1 MSKKNE
7 MFRMTWKE
15 IEQSIED
22 DPVVIIPIG
31 STEQQGPHTPTGDY
45 RAVKAVAA
53 KVAEVTGSLAI
64 PTIPFGYSEYFR
76 NFPGTIT
83 LSAETLI
90 SVLLDTVRS
99 LSSNGFKHII
109 FFNGH
114 GGNAPIIDQAARII
128 RKDDGLIV
136 PSLNIWDLITIDIR
150 KEIYGEKDLTRHG
163 AEPMTSLFLYLEA
176 DDMRMDLAENLQT
189 NTNWQ
194 NLKIKGLDKAEIN
207 GVEGFLYSNMEDIST
222 DGVFLSPNS
231 ASAERGKYLF
241 EKVVEKASIFVN
253 GFKNIETLDN
263 R

>member
-1 MSKKNE
+1 MSKKYE

-15 IEQSIED
+15 IEQSIKD
-22 DPVVIIPIG
+22 DPVVIIPLG

-45 RAVKAVAA
+45 RAAKAVAA
-53 KVAEVTGSLAI
+53 KVAEVTDSLTI

-76 NFPGTIT
+76 NFPGTIN
-83 LSAETLI
+83 LSAETLL

-99 LSSNGFKHII
+99 LNSNGFKHII

-114 GGNAPIIDQAARII
+114 GGNTPVIDRAARIL
-128 RKDDGLIV
+128 RKDDRLIV
-136 PSLNIWDLITIDIR
+136 PSLNLWQLITPDIR
-150 KEIYGEKDLTRHG
+150 KEIYGEKDLTGHG
-163 AEPMTSLFLYLEA
+163 GEPMTSLFLYLKP

-194 NLKIKGLDKAEIN
+194 NLKIKGLNKAEIN
-207 GVEGFLYSNMEDIST
+207 GVEGFLYFNMEDISS
-222 DGVFLSPNS
+222 DGVFLSLNS
-231 ASAERGKYLF
+231 ASAERGKHLF

-253 GFKNIETLDN
+253 GFKDTETLDT